1 MINIKSAQGRSAS
14 GGKPKI
20 IVLLGPTASGKSD
33 LAVKLAKQLK
43 NLNHVK
49 GVVNQN
55 SKEFLGEIISAD
67 SRQVYR
73 GLNLGTGKITKR
85 EMTGV
90 PHHLLDVADPKRIF
104 TVTQYQK
111 LAKRAIKD
119 IAKRGHLPIICGGTG
134 FYLETLVFDKTLP
147 VVKPNLKLRRQLE
160 KKTPIELWQNLK
172 QLDPNRA
179 ETIDPN
185 NKVRL
190 IRAIEIT
197 TKLGKVPPLSK
208 LDSPYDCLWL
218 GLKLSDQKLAQNIH
232 QRLVKRLKQG
242 LVAEVRNL
250 QRSGLSWTRLEALGL
265 EYRYVALFLQHKLS
279 KKEMFEQLEKVINH
293 YAKRQ
298 MTWFRHLPNINWIET
313 ETEALKTMKEKSI
326 N

>member
-1 MINIKSAQGRSAS
+1 MINIKSNQNQSLPDSKHSTSNR
-14 GGKPKI
+14 KPKI

-33 LAVKLAKQLK
+33 LAVKLAKQFK
-43 NLNHVK
+43 
-49 GVVNQN
+49 
-55 SKEFLGEIISAD
+55 GEIISAD

-85 EMTGV
+85 EMNGV
-90 PHHLLDVADPKRIF
+90 PHYLLDVANPKKVF

-119 IAKRGHLPIICGGTG
+119 IVKRGHLPIICGGTG

-147 VVKPNLKLRRQLE
+147 IVKPNLKLRRQLE
-160 KKTPIELWQNLK
+160 KKTADELWQNLK
-172 QLDPNRA
+172 QLDPKRA
-179 ETIDPN
+179 QTIDPH

-197 TKLGKVPPLSK
+197 TKLGSVPSLSK
-208 LDSPYDCLWL
+208 LESPYDCLWL
-218 GLKLSDQKLAQNIH
+218 GLKLSNQKLAQNIE

-250 QRSGLSWTRLEALGL
+250 QQAGLSWRRLEALGL

-279 KKEMFEQLEKVINH
+279 QEEMSKQLAQAIKH

-298 MTWFRHLPNINWIET
+298 MTWFRHLPDIHW
-313 ETEALKTMKEKSI
+313 LKTPAEASKIIKKKFK